1 MSAEPRWGVARL
13 WGVPQRAEYYPE
25 VDTGVHLLMVL
36 RLAAREAAVAQ
47 ALAAADPDQR
57 SI

>member
-1 MSAEPRWGVARL
+1 
-13 WGVPQRAEYYPE
+13 VPQRAEYHPE
-25 VDTGVHLLMVL
+25 VYTGVHLLMVL
-36 RLAAREAAVAQ
+36 RQAAREAAVAQ